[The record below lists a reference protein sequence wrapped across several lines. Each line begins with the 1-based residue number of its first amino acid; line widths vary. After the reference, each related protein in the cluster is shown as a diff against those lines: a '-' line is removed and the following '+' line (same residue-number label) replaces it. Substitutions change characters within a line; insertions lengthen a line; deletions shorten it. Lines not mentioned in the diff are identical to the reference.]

1 MDVRNLGF
9 KDGSFDVVIDKALM
23 DAMACGDGALGN
35 VQNMLSEV
43 HRVLTPTG
51 TYICISHGVDSS
63 RKKYLK
69 NVSKFN
75 WSRQKHI
82 IQKPQ
87 IGQNYKELK
96 KPKDFDDKDTKKNFH
111 FVYVCKK

>member
-75 WSRQKHI
+75 WSR
-82 IQKPQ
+82 
-87 IGQNYKELK
+87 
-96 KPKDFDDKDTKKNFH
+96 
-111 FVYVCKK
+111 